1 MINYELH
8 EEIKLLTQ
16 NCYNPQTNFL
26 PYGWKLIKFIPNT
39 STGFKAGIYT
49 KDEYVVIIYSGTDF
63 IINNNNILQRNELL
77 KDLITDEQLFSD
89 KMPNQQNE
97 AYYLYTIVKAMYPN
111 YKIILG
117 GHSLGGTLAQLVAF
131 RSGAETVTFNAY
143 AAGKILENNG
153 WKNYSNNYN
162 IYNYGNPTDPIFTH
176 KFNKHVGRVLLTNLI
191 NDNAPEIVNPMPDD
205 GYVTQKA
212 VWSHNT
218 ESLGELKN
226 AKDLTNYARSNPI
239 NAPIPSGVLKG
250 AVVKVAYEPI
260 QQIQEHANDYKDKC
274 DKIIQKMRDLT
285 AKRKELNRKLQDTVY
300 KLKQFNDR

>member
-1 MINYELH
+1 ME
-8 EEIKLLTQ
+8 
-16 NCYNPQTNFL
+16 
-26 PYGWKLIKFIPNT
+26 LIKFVPNT

-63 IINNNNILQRNELL
+63 PPQKEELTDDNEFRKDIINDIELYL
-77 KDLITDEQLFSD
+77 DC
-89 KMPNQQNE
+89 MPNQQNE

-191 NDNAPEIVNPMPDD
+191 NDNAAHEKVNPMPND
-205 GYVTQKA
+205 GYVTPKA

-218 ESLGELKN
+218 ESLGKLKN
-226 AKDLTNYARSNPI
+226 AKDLTNYTKLNSLDP
-239 NAPIPSGVLKG
+239 PMFSGVLQG

-260 QQIQEHANDYKDKC
+260 QQIQEHTSEYKHKC
-274 DKIIQKMRDLT
+274 DEIIQKIKDLT
-285 AKRKELNRKLQDTVY
+285 AKRKELNKKLQDTVY
-300 KLKQFNDR
+300 KLKQFNNR